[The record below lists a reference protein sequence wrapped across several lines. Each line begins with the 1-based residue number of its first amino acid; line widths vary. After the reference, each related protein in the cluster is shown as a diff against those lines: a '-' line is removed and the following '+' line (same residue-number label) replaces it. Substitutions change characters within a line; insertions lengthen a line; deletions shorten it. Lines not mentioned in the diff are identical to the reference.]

1 MSKIN
6 IINIKNINIIK
17 NIFSSYK
24 KSIIFGKGPTLKYIE
39 KDDNKDTLFICIN
52 NSINYI
58 KKCDL
63 LVCNDIESFNQ
74 INLDN
79 LSNCNNILIP
89 YHIHI
94 NCRPNK
100 NITYNNVISKINNF
114 FTGNL
119 IIYNLRTAPIKYN
132 NFISLLSAIT
142 SVHTGFEFILKF
154 AKNIKIINF
163 YGFAKKSKNRDINLY
178 INKKSEY
185 KHFYNYKN
193 YINWI
198 NIIVKKYKSNIKYTI
213 N

>member
-94 NCRPNK
+94 NCKPNK
-100 NITYNNVISKINNF
+100 NITYKNVISKINNF

-132 NFISLLSAIT
+132 NFISLFSATT

-154 AKNIKIINF
+154 IKNIKTINF
-163 YGFAKKSKNRDINLY
+163 YGFLKKDTNRHINLY
-178 INKKSEY
+178 SIKTDENIHYKYYPAYKKSL
-185 KHFYNYKN
+185 FF
-193 YINWI
+193 
-198 NIIVKKYKSNIKYTI
+198 IIKRYKSNIKYTI